1 MFVAIC
7 LQKSA
12 LPQLPALSIYIYYT
26 AQPKTDGGFLEW
38 GYPQS
43 ASSSLDHVRIE
54 THGDD
59 WGSLNFNTNTSK
71 LPRIE
76 GKSEI
81 SQAQRFA
88 KPFFFCVFCSFSI
101 DQTYLYC
108 WHFLP
113 DIRKN
118 CCPWNHHS
126 CGLDPYVGAVSLGD
140 RVAKSIVHWWIW
152 VVWDPQITR

>member
-88 KPFFFCVFCSFSI
+88 KPFFFVFFV
-101 DQTYLYC
+101 
-108 WHFLP
+108 HFQL
-113 DIRKN
+113 IKHISTAGIF
-118 CCPWNHHS
+118 CLIS
-126 CGLDPYVGAVSLGD
+126 AKIVALG
-140 RVAKSIVHWWIW
+140 ITIL
-152 VVWDPQITR
+152 VV